1 MKKTTVL
8 IPGLALIAFSTVA
21 SIAGSVAWFTAN
33 RQTNI
38 NAGSY
43 AVVNTTANLK
53 HSVAAGVATSV
64 ASADA
69 TVVSVVDGNKLSDG
83 SFDHIDHM
91 IYQPNAQGDGFD
103 ATNPEV
109 DATGAVNTIE
119 PLLRRAD
126 LGSSKYVYTA
136 ITFTLNFTIDFTSK
150 AGDYALFL
158 NTYNT
163 ASEGSN
169 KSRFETAENTDT
181 GEGSESTVDT
191 TAKGFRLGFYSA
203 STNANKRVF
212 AGLQTSSNCH
222 YVGDNDGATDAYDF
236 ANSSGTW
243 KNYSGD
249 LVDSAYEEQLPTTSV
264 ARATAIARPDCLG
277 YFAYQQN
284 TSVTLS
290 YTVVAW
296 FEGTDPEIVNR
307 DSLTEYQTVAAKL
320 YFEAVPL
327 ANS

>member
-1 MKKTTVL
+1 MKKTRIL
-8 IPGLALIAFSTVA
+8 IPAMAMIAFSTAA

-43 AVVNTTANLK
+43 AVVSTTANLK

-64 ASADA
+64 ESATA
-69 TVVSVVDGNKLSDG
+69 TVVSVVDGNKLTDG
-83 SFDHIDHM
+83 SFNHTTGK

-109 DATGAVNTIE
+109 DATGDVATIE

-126 LGSSKYVYTA
+126 LGSSKYVYSA
-136 ITFTLNFTIDFTSK
+136 ITFQLSFTIDFTSK

-158 NTYNT
+158 NTHNT
-163 ASEGSN
+163 LTEGSN
-169 KSRFETAENTDT
+169 KSRFETTENTDE
-181 GEGSESTVDT
+181 GEGSASTVDT
-191 TAKGFRLGFYSA
+191 TAKGFRMGFYST

-212 AGLQTSSNCH
+212 AGLQTSANCH
-222 YVGDNDGATDAYDF
+222 YVGDDSGTGAYDF
-236 ANSSGTW
+236 AHSADTW
-243 KNYSGD
+243 TAYSGD
-249 LVDSAYEEQLPTTSV
+249 VVYDTYDETLPTTSV

-277 YFAYQQN
+277 FFAYTAN
-284 TSVTLS
+284 TPVTLS

-307 DSLTEYQTVAAKL
+307 AALTEYQTVAAKL
-320 YFEAVPL
+320 FFEAVPL
-327 ANS
+327 ADA